1 MAHAENV
8 LIAKILLRHGSRPDV
23 RLWRNE
29 VGLFWH
35 ADGVGRV
42 SCGLVPGSSD
52 IIGIG
57 PGGVFIAIEVKA
69 TRQTTSDLQKKYV
82 ETITRL
88 GGLARVISNMQE
100 VDDLLGEP

>member
-8 LIAKILLRHGSRPDV
+8 LTAQILLRHGSRHDV

-29 VGLFWH
+29 TGLFWT
-35 ADGVGRV
+35 ADGGRV
-42 SCGLVPGSSD
+42 RCGLCKGSSD

-57 PGGVFIAIEVKA
+57 PGGRFIAIEVKA
-69 TRQTTSDLQKKYV
+69 TRQSTSVLQKRYV
-82 ETITRL
+82 LTINNL
-88 GGLARVISNMQE
+88 GGLAAVVTNMQE

>member
-1 MAHAENV
+1 MARAEN
-8 LIAKILLRHGSRPDV
+8 LLTAQILLRHGSRPDV

-29 VGLFWH
+29 TGLFWT
-35 ADGVGRV
+35 ADGGRV
-42 SCGLVPGSSD
+42 RCGLVKGSSD

-57 PGGVFIAIEVKA
+57 PGGRFVAIEVKA
-69 TRQTTSDLQKKYV
+69 TKQTTPAHQKKYV